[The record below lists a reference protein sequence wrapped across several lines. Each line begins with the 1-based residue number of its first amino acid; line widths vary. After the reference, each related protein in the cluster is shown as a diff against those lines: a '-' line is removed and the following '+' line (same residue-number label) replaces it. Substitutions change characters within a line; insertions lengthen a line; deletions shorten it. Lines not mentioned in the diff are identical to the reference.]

1 MSGWITER
9 ADAYCDSVRDGTHDS
24 PKQVERGH
32 RLITSKHIANET
44 LNFAGANFISD
55 EDYEAINQRS
65 KVDVGDLLFSMIGT
79 VGRVYRV
86 DDEPDYAIK
95 NMGLF
100 KISDELKSKYLF
112 YYMQSPTARQYIEG
126 CLAGSTQKFMS
137 LTSLRAFPI
146 VYPNDHTTMAA
157 IVEILDS
164 LTWKHRINQRT
175 NDYLAAIAEG
185 VFEDWLLTAEGEPTP
200 LSRFASFNP
209 STYSPKEKWP
219 VVAYV
224 DTGSVTRNHFDKP
237 MVIDTA
243 TEKLPSRARRKVE
256 DGDVIYSTVRPNQL
270 HYGLVCN
277 PPSNMLVSTGFT
289 VARDS
294 VGVGGPFIYLALT
307 RPSITAKLQSVAE
320 QSTSAYP
327 SIKSSDLE
335 QLEIPMPTKDEI
347 EEIKPQLDSLFAAI
361 AHNEYESK
369 MLEELRDTLLPK
381 LMSGEIDVS
390 QIELPMQPNN
400 HLSV

>member
-1 MSGWITER
+1 MTECALGKICR
-9 ADAYCDSVRDGTHDS
+9 YRTENASTDQLPYLSTESMQPNKMGVIPSEAAPSVGKARLFRKGDTLISNIRPYFKKIWQAEYDGCCSADVLVFEPHSCDSDY
-24 PKQVERGH
+24 
-32 RLITSKHIANET
+32 LYW
-44 LNFAGANFISD
+44 LLSD
-55 EDYEAINQRS
+55 EAFFAYMVASSKGTKMPRGDKDAIMRYKVRRQSATEQRR
-65 KVDVGDLLFSMIGT
+65 LAAALNPI
-79 VGRVYRV
+79 RELIR
-86 DDEPDYAIK
+86 
-95 NMGLF
+95 
-100 KISDELKSKYLF
+100 IS
-112 YYMQSPTARQYIEG
+112 
-126 CLAGSTQKFMS
+126 
-137 LTSLRAFPI
+137 
-146 VYPNDHTTMAA
+146 
-157 IVEILDS
+157 
-164 LTWKHRINQRT
+164 QRT
-175 NDYLAAIAEG
+175 NDYLATIAEG

-369 MLEELRDTLLPK
+369 MLEELRDTLLSK

-400 HLSV
+400 HLSAG

>member
-1 MSGWITER
+1 
-9 ADAYCDSVRDGTHDS
+9 
-24 PKQVERGH
+24 
-32 RLITSKHIANET
+32 
-44 LNFAGANFISD
+44 
-55 EDYEAINQRS
+55 
-65 KVDVGDLLFSMIGT
+65 
-79 VGRVYRV
+79 
-86 DDEPDYAIK
+86 
-95 NMGLF
+95 
-100 KISDELKSKYLF
+100 
-112 YYMQSPTARQYIEG
+112 
-126 CLAGSTQKFMS
+126 
-137 LTSLRAFPI
+137 
-146 VYPNDHTTMAA
+146 MA
-157 IVEILDS
+157 
-164 LTWKHRINQRT
+164 T
-175 NDYLAAIAEG
+175 IAEG

-219 VVAYV
+219 LVAYV

-400 HLSV
+400 HLPEHRPATSELFPPNLEERSPRWKR

>member
-1 MSGWITER
+1 MRLGDVCTKIGSGATPKGGKEAYKPSGIPLIRSQNVLDWSFTSNGLAFVDEGQAAALANVEVEPRDILLNITG
-9 ADAYCDSVRDGTHDS
+9 DSVARACMVPDWCTPARVNQHVSIVRPGPDLDPTFLLCFLQS
-24 PKQVERGH
+24 
-32 RLITSKHIANET
+32 SKPLLLKLASS
-44 LNFAGANFISD
+44 GATRNALTKGMI
-55 EDYEAINQRS
+55 
-65 KVDVGDLLFSMIGT
+65 GDLEIELPNIETQRAIASLIGQ
-79 VGRVYRV
+79 
-86 DDEPDYAIK
+86 IQQ
-95 NMGLF
+95 
-100 KISDELKSKYLF
+100 KIVL
-112 YYMQSPTARQYIEG
+112 
-126 CLAGSTQKFMS
+126 
-137 LTSLRAFPI
+137 
-146 VYPNDHTTMAA
+146 
-157 IVEILDS
+157 
-164 LTWKHRINQRT
+164 NQQA
-175 NDYLAAIAEG
+175 NDYLATIAEG

-369 MLEELRDTLLPK
+369 MLEELRDTLLSK

-400 HLSV
+400 HLYAD

>member
-1 MSGWITER
+1 MPGWITER

-24 PKQVERGH
+24 PKPVERGH

-175 NDYLAAIAEG
+175 NDNLSAMCEAVAGAMVADGTTTLADISSQVTAKVACEESTIDSYVSTES
-185 VFEDWLLTAEGEPTP
+185 LLPNKGGRQTASALPATGKVTVYQPG
-200 LSRFASFNP
+200 
-209 STYSPKEKWP
+209 
-219 VVAYV
+219 
-224 DTGSVTRNHFDKP
+224 DTLVSNIRPYFKKVWYAD
-237 MVIDTA
+237 
-243 TEKLPSRARRKVE
+243 RKGTCS
-256 DGDVIYSTVRPNQL
+256 GDVIVFRANEPELAPYLYSVLRSDSYFEHVMAGAKGTKMPRGDKKQMMQYP
-270 HYGLVCN
+270 
-277 PPSNMLVSTGFT
+277 
-289 VARDS
+289 VAGDY
-294 VGVGGPFIYLALT
+294 VEEG
-307 RPSITAKLQSVAE
+307 
-320 QSTSAYP
+320 
-327 SIKSSDLE
+327 
-335 QLEIPMPTKDEI
+335 LEILASI
-347 EEIKPQLDSLFAAI
+347 LDQISANNRENTRL
-361 AHNEYESK
+361 S
-369 MLEELRDTLLPK
+369 ELRDALLPK

-390 QIELPMQPNN
+390 GIELPTQSNN

>member
-1 MSGWITER
+1 MIKRELGSVCSRLSSGKSIRAENINPIGAYPVIGGNGLRGYTDSYNFDGECAVIGRQGAACGNVRYHSGKAYMTEHAVVVCANDENDTR
-9 ADAYCDSVRDGTHDS
+9 YLSYLLSIQNLGRLSAQSAQPGISVKTLSKQEVCLPPLDEQKRVSQLLGTIDS
-24 PKQVERGH
+24 K
-32 RLITSKHIANET
+32 INANT
-44 LNFAGANFISD
+44 KL
-55 EDYEAINQRS
+55 
-65 KVDVGDLLFSMIGT
+65 
-79 VGRVYRV
+79 
-86 DDEPDYAIK
+86 
-95 NMGLF
+95 
-100 KISDELKSKYLF
+100 
-112 YYMQSPTARQYIEG
+112 
-126 CLAGSTQKFMS
+126 
-137 LTSLRAFPI
+137 
-146 VYPNDHTTMAA
+146 
-157 IVEILDS
+157 
-164 LTWKHRINQRT
+164 
-175 NDYLAAIAEG
+175 NDYLATIAEG

-256 DGDVIYSTVRPNQL
+256 DGDAIYSTVRPNQL

-400 HLSV
+400 HLCAD

>member
-24 PKQVERGH
+24 PKPVERGH

-146 VYPNDHTTMAA
+146 VYPNDHTTMVA

-175 NDYLAAIAEG
+175 NDYLAAMCDA
-185 VFEDWLLTAEGEPTP
+185 VFSEQFGGIEDNAV
-200 LSRFASFNP
+200 LSDAADITMGQSP
-209 STYSPKEKWP
+209 SGKSY
-219 VVAYV
+219 
-224 DTGSVTRNHFDKP
+224 N
-237 MVIDTA
+237 
-243 TEKLPSRARRKVE
+243 E
-256 DGDVIYSTVRPNQL
+256 DGDGTVFYQGRGEFGWRFPTQRLFTTEPKRMAAEGDVLMSVRAPVGDLNVA
-270 HYGLVCN
+270 YEDCCIGRGLAAIH
-277 PPSNMLVSTGFT
+277 S
-289 VARDS
+289 
-294 VGVGGPFIYLALT
+294 
-307 RPSITAKLQSVAE
+307 Q
-320 QSTSAYP
+320 YP
-327 SIKSSDLE
+327 SYCLYLMRSLGKKLDAYNGEGTVFGSINGKALNG
-335 QLEIPMPTKDEI
+335 LEIGLPDIDAIKAFETYARPIDQQIRSNVT
-347 EEIKPQLDSLFAAI
+347 EERCLAA
-361 AHNEYESK
+361 
-369 MLEELRDTLLPK
+369 LRDALLPK

-390 QIELPMQPNN
+390 QVELPMQPNN

>member
-24 PKQVERGH
+24 PKPVERGH

-175 NDYLAAIAEG
+175 NDYLLELCATRYGDVRREISGTSNTERGVLTDLIEVCYGKDHKKLADGTYPVYGSGGLMRYVEKYLHEGESVLIPRKGTLNNVMLVDGRFWTVDTMFYTNELMQGAARYAYFILSKMDLASMNTGSAIPSMTTKILSAIPVALPSE
-185 VFEDWLLTAEGEPTP
+185 ELLTEMKEWSDP
-200 LSRFASFNP
+200 LF
-209 STYSPKEKWP
+209 
-219 VVAYV
+219 
-224 DTGSVTRNHFDKP
+224 
-237 MVIDTA
+237 
-243 TEKLPSRARRKVE
+243 
-256 DGDVIYSTVRPNQL
+256 
-270 HYGLVCN
+270 
-277 PPSNMLVSTGFT
+277 
-289 VARDS
+289 
-294 VGVGGPFIYLALT
+294 
-307 RPSITAKLQSVAE
+307 E
-320 QSTSAYP
+320 QIRQNERENENLSA
-327 SIKSSDLE
+327 
-335 QLEIPMPTKDEI
+335 
-347 EEIKPQLDSLFAAI
+347 
-361 AHNEYESK
+361 
-369 MLEELRDTLLPK
+369 LRDALLPK

-390 QIELPMQPNN
+390 EVELTTQPNN

>member
-24 PKQVERGH
+24 PKPVERGH

-65 KVDVGDLLFSMIGT
+65 RVDVGDLLFSMIGT

-112 YYMQSPTARQYIEG
+112 YYMQSPTAKQYIEG

-137 LTSLRAFPI
+137 LTNLRAFPI

-175 NDYLAAIAEG
+175 NDYLADLCDALFSEFVATSQDDTWHEG
-185 VFEDWLLTAEGEPTP
+185 TLEELLEVKYGKDHKKLADGPYPVYGSGGFMRSVEKP
-200 LSRFASFNP
+200 LSTGESVLIPRKGSLNNVMYVDEEFWTVDTMFYTVPRIPGAAKYAYQHVKVLDLASMNSGSAVPSMTTNILNALSLPIPSEEALASF
-209 STYSPKEKWP
+209 
-219 VVAYV
+219 
-224 DTGSVTRNHFDKP
+224 D
-237 MVIDTA
+237 
-243 TEKLPSRARRKVE
+243 
-256 DGDVIYSTVRPNQL
+256 
-270 HYGLVCN
+270 
-277 PPSNMLVSTGFT
+277 
-289 VARDS
+289 
-294 VGVGGPFIYLALT
+294 
-307 RPSITAKLQSVAE
+307 AKLQPMYDLIKANNHE
-320 QSTSAYP
+320 STRLA
-327 SIKSSDLE
+327 
-335 QLEIPMPTKDEI
+335 
-347 EEIKPQLDSLFAAI
+347 
-361 AHNEYESK
+361 
-369 MLEELRDTLLPK
+369 ELRDALLPK

-390 QIELPMQPNN
+390 GIDLTQLNN

>member
-1 MSGWITER
+1 MTECALGKICR
-9 ADAYCDSVRDGTHDS
+9 YRTENASTDQLPYLSTESMQPNKMGVIPSEAAPSVGKARLFRKGDTLISNIRPYFKKIWQAEYDGCCSADVLVFEPHSCDSDYLYWLLSDDAFFAYMVASSKGTKMPRGDKDAIMRYKVRRQSATE
-24 PKQVERGH
+24 QR
-32 RLITSKHIANET
+32 RLAAA
-44 LNFAGANFISD
+44 LNPIRELIRIS
-55 EDYEAINQRS
+55 
-65 KVDVGDLLFSMIGT
+65 
-79 VGRVYRV
+79 
-86 DDEPDYAIK
+86 
-95 NMGLF
+95 
-100 KISDELKSKYLF
+100 
-112 YYMQSPTARQYIEG
+112 
-126 CLAGSTQKFMS
+126 
-137 LTSLRAFPI
+137 
-146 VYPNDHTTMAA
+146 
-157 IVEILDS
+157 
-164 LTWKHRINQRT
+164 QRT
-175 NDYLAAIAEG
+175 NDYLATIAEG

-369 MLEELRDTLLPK
+369 MLEELRDTLLSK

-400 HLSV
+400 HLSAG